1 MPAWRLSCRDPGFMQ
16 MNDALNP
23 RDKHLYFPLM
33 ERFALPKLKLSHNAS
48 CGAYRV
54 AAWFFA
60 GFEMNST

>member
-1 MPAWRLSCRDPGFMQ
+1 MQ

-23 RDKHLYFPLM
+23 RDKHLY
-33 ERFALPKLKLSHNAS
+33 RFALPKLKLSHNAS